1 MMSSLPPGT
10 LLVLGAL
17 AVPLLKGHLRNA
29 WLLLLPVLSYLHM
42 DGLPAEHLTSI
53 ELFDMELFPV
63 RVDRLSMVWGI
74 VFHIAALLSVIYALH
89 LKDRVQLTAGLMYS
103 GAAIGAAFAGDL
115 ITLFV
120 YWELTAITSVFLIWA
135 RKTERAY
142 DVGLRYLLIQ
152 VGSGVILLA
161 GVILY
166 YSAQPVDERS
176 LAFVQLAG
184 NNGVSLAEAG
194 LGVQLI
200 FLAFGIKAAFPLLH
214 NWLQDAYPEATVVG
228 TVFLSAFTT
237 KLAIYTLAR
246 AFPGTEILIPIGAV
260 MTLFPIFFAVIEND
274 LRRVLAYSLNNQLG
288 FMVVGIG
295 IGTQLALNGTAAHA
309 FAHIIYKGLLFMAMG
324 AVLHRAGT
332 IKASE
337 LGGLYKSMP
346 WTTAFCIVGSLSIA
360 GFPLFSG
367 FISKSMVLAAGANGH
382 MVFLSVALLIA
393 SAGVVD
399 HSGIKIPFFA
409 FFAHDSGKRV
419 EKAPLNMRIAMGMA
433 AALCLF
439 LGFGP
444 GMQMLYG
451 ILPYPE
457 AVANYEPWTA
467 SHVLFY
473 LQLLLFAA
481 LAFGILY
488 LKGIYPPELRATN
501 LDTDVIYRKLLP
513 AVTTRIGRLIS
524 SLNDAVTARIRDLLD
539 WLSNETRSQHSPTTG
554 LLGEPW
560 PVGTAAL
567 WAAIL
572 LIITLVMAFT

>member
-1 MMSSLPPGT
+1 

-17 AVPLLKGHLRNA
+17 AVPLLKGHLRSLWMLA
-29 WLLLLPVLSYLHM
+29 LPLLSYAHM
-42 DGLPAEHLTSI
+42 DALQPEHLGSFA
-53 ELFDMELFPV
+53 LFDMVLTPV
-63 RVDRLSMVWGI
+63 RVDPLSMVWGI

-89 LKDRVQLTAGLMYS
+89 VKDWVQLTAGLMYS

-135 RKTERAY
+135 RQTERAY
-142 DVGLRYLLIQ
+142 RVGLRYLLIQ

-166 YSAQPVDERS
+166 YSGQPQAERS
-176 LAFVQLAG
+176 LAFVQMAG
-184 NNGVSLAEAG
+184 NNGISLAEAG

-246 AFPGTEILIPIGAV
+246 GFPGTEILIPIGAV

-324 AVLHRAGT
+324 AVLYRAGT

-367 FISKSMVLAAGANGH
+367 FISKSMVLAAGAEAH
-382 MVFLSVALLIA
+382 MIVLSIALLIA

-409 FFAHDSGKRV
+409 FFAHDSGRRV
-419 EKAPLNMRIAMGMA
+419 EKAPLNMRIAMGLA

-444 GMQMLYG
+444 GMEMLYS
-451 ILPYPE
+451 ILPYQE
-457 AVANYEPWTA
+457 AIASYDPWTA

-488 LKGIYPPELRATN
+488 LTGLYPPELRAIN

-513 AVTTRIGRLIS
+513 AVISPMGRIIGTV
-524 SLNDAVTARIRDLLD
+524 NAAARTQALRIVR
-539 WLSNETRSQHSPTTG
+539 WLVNESKSQSSPTTG

-560 PVGTAAL
+560 PIGTATL
-567 WAAIL
+567 WAGIL
-572 LIITLVMAFT
+572 LIISLVMAFT